1 MEAFSELSP
10 CSDLDTDLLKVM
22 REVAKMQM
30 GHGLDY
36 DSKILEKAREEA
48 QKRFEEAQRRR
59 AEASEELE
67 RAEAELLME
76 AMEQLLASERSLEQI
91 LEDIEFNEELRR
103 LEAEI
108 EALGK
113 ESQKLTRADL
123 GEALS
128 EYERK
133 GLIDARTPTIK
144 LTSKGSRVLGRGFLT
159 RILESLRRRGVG
171 PHRVEEL
178 GHGPWLSSTYRP
190 YEYGDSY
197 ERINIERSLLAAL
210 ERSRGLS
217 DLELSDFKVY
227 DSMHHTE
234 VYFGILV
241 DQSGS
246 MNRDGKLEA
255 AVETALALSELM
267 RIRFPEDKLR
277 VFTFSE
283 EVKEV
288 EPWELPSIAV
298 PMKYTDIRAAM
309 REFRLAAAHEAGN
322 KQAHLITDSAPNFED
337 GEFVGFERAL
347 VGVLMEARRYRMEDI
362 VLNIVMLDDD
372 PELREMAKAMA
383 KQNLGRVFFTRP
395 SDLGET
401 LVEDYLLSKRELIRL

>member
-1 MEAFSELSP
+1 METFSEQSP
-10 CSDLDTDLLKVM
+10 CSDFDTDLLKVM

-48 QKRFEEAQRRR
+48 QKRFEEAQRRS

-67 RAEAELLME
+67 RVEAELMME
-76 AMEQLLASERSLEQI
+76 AVEQLLESERSLEQI
-91 LEDIEFNEELRR
+91 LEDIEFDEELRR

-108 EALGK
+108 EELGK

-123 GEALS
+123 DAALS

-133 GLIDARTPTIK
+133 GFIDARTPTIR
-144 LTSKGSRVLGRGFLT
+144 LTSKGSRFLGQGFLT
-159 RILESLRRRGVG
+159 RILESLRRREVG
-171 PHRVEEL
+171 SHRVEEL

-210 ERSRGLS
+210 ERSSGLS

-227 DSMHHTE
+227 ESMHHTE
-234 VYFGILV
+234 VHFGILV

-288 EPWELPSIAV
+288 DPWELPSITV

-309 REFRLAAAHEAGN
+309 KEFRLAVAHEAGN
-322 KQAHLITDSAPNFED
+322 KQAHLITDSAPNFEN

-347 VGVLMEARRYRMEDI
+347 VGVLIEARRYRMEDI

-395 SDLGET
+395 DDLGET

>member
-1 MEAFSELSP
+1 MEPFSKRSP

-36 DSKILEKAREEA
+36 DSKILEKAREQA

-67 RAEAELLME
+67 KVEAELLME
-76 AMEQLLASERSLEQI
+76 AVEQLLESERSLEQI
-91 LEDIEFNEELRR
+91 LEDLEFNEEQRR
-103 LEAEI
+103 LRAEI

-123 GEALS
+123 EAALGEF
-128 EYERK
+128 ERR
-133 GLIDARTPTIK
+133 GLIDARAPTIK
-144 LTSKGSRVLGRGFLT
+144 LTSRGSRVLGQGFLT

-171 PHRVEEL
+171 PHRVEEV
-178 GHGPWLSSTYRP
+178 GHGPWFTSTYRP

-197 ERINIERSLLAAL
+197 ERISIERSLLATL
-210 ERSRGLS
+210 ERGGGLS
-217 DLELSDFKVY
+217 DLELSDFRVHEA
-227 DSMHHTE
+227 MHHAE
-234 VYFGILV
+234 VHFGILV

-246 MNRDGKLEA
+246 MNRDGKIEA
-255 AVETALALSELM
+255 AVVTALALSELM
-267 RIRFPEDKLR
+267 RIRFPEDRLR
-277 VFTFSE
+277 VFAFSE
-283 EVKEV
+283 EVREV
-288 EPWELPSIAV
+288 APWELPGIVV
-298 PMKYTDIRAAM
+298 PMKYTDMRAAL
-309 REFRLAAAHEAGN
+309 REFRLAVVHETGN

-337 GEFVGFERAL
+337 GEFIGFERAL

-362 VLNIVMLDDD
+362 VLNIVMLDED
-372 PELREMAKAMA
+372 PEFREMAKAIA

-395 SDLGET
+395 GDLGET
-401 LVEDYLLSKRELIRL
+401 LVEDYLLSKRELLRL

>member
-1 MEAFSELSP
+1 MEAFSERSP
-10 CSDLDTDLLKVM
+10 CSDLDIDLLKVM

-36 DSKILEKAREEA
+36 DSKILERAREQA
-48 QKRFEEAQRRR
+48 QKRFEEAQHRR

-67 RAEAELLME
+67 KAEAELMME
-76 AMEQLLASERSLEQI
+76 AVEQLLESERSLEQI
-91 LEDIEFNEELRR
+91 LEDIEFDEKLRR

-123 GEALS
+123 DEALS
-128 EYERK
+128 EYERR
-133 GLIDARTPTIK
+133 GLIDARAPTIK

-159 RILESLRRRGVG
+159 RILDSLRRRGVG

-227 DSMHHTE
+227 ESIHHSE
-234 VYFGILV
+234 VHFGILV

-246 MNRDGKLEA
+246 MNRDGKMEA

-267 RIRFPEDKLR
+267 RIRFPEDELR
-277 VFTFSE
+277 VFAFSE
-283 EVKEV
+283 EVREV
-288 EPWELPSIAV
+288 EPWELPGIAV
-298 PMKYTDIRAAM
+298 PMKYRGGPRNREQAGPPHHGLGAQLRGRRVHRLRAGPG
-309 REFRLAAAHEAGN
+309 RRPHGGPTIQDGRHRLQHRDARRRPGTPGDGESHSERQGFLHPAKRPGRDAGGGLPPLEAGADPTLDGAGDN
-322 KQAHLITDSAPNFED
+322 DHHLA
-337 GEFVGFERAL
+337 
-347 VGVLMEARRYRMEDI
+347 
-362 VLNIVMLDDD
+362 
-372 PELREMAKAMA
+372 
-383 KQNLGRVFFTRP
+383 
-395 SDLGET
+395 
-401 LVEDYLLSKRELIRL
+401 